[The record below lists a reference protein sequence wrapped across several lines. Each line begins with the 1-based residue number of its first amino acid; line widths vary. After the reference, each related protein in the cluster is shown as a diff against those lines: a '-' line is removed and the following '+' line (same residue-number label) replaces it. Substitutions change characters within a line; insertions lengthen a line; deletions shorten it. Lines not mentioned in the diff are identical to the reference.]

1 MLRPMPSSTSV
12 SSPLKLI
19 LAPNEPAKP
28 RAHAP
33 IGVFDSGM
41 GGLSI
46 VQELQA
52 HLPQESIVY
61 LADTKNV
68 PYGQRTDSEI
78 CQLTSQAVAWLYQ
91 QGCKAVVVAC
101 NTASA
106 FSLTH
111 LRDYYGVEFPII
123 GLVPAVKPAVLK
135 TQSKVVGVLATPGT
149 LRGSLLNDVIDQ
161 VAKPADVSVITVV
174 SPALVPFVEQGRQN
188 SAECQAE
195 LKKVL
200 MPLQQAGADY
210 LVLGCT
216 HYPFL
221 KDSIQAVFGQQF
233 TLIDSGIAV
242 ARQTGRV
249 LSAQKLSF
257 PTSGEI
263 KNKARL
269 QCFVT
274 GSIQQAQPVLNDLM
288 RHAGQLAPT
297 IQHTYIENSSAAA
310 SVCMVPI
317 VAPAKFER

>member
-1 MLRPMPSSTSV
+1 MTSFDHDLSSLNT
-12 SSPLKLI
+12 P
-19 LAPNEPAKP
+19 APAEYMAS
-28 RAHAP
+28 RAQAP

-52 HLPQESIVY
+52 HLPYESIIY

-68 PYGQRTDSEI
+68 PYGQRSDSEI
-78 CQLTSQAVAWLYQ
+78 YQLTSQAVAWLHN

-111 LRDYYGVEFPII
+111 LREHYGAGFPVI

-135 TQSKVVGVLATPGT
+135 TQSNVIGVLATPGT
-149 LRGSLLNDVIDQ
+149 LRGTLLKDVIEQ
-161 VAKPADVSVITVV
+161 VATPAKVEVITVV
-174 SPALVPFVEQGRQN
+174 SPALVPFVEQGMQN
-188 SAECQAE
+188 SADCRAE
-195 LKKVL
+195 LRKVL
-200 MPLQQAGADY
+200 LPLQQAGADY

-233 TLIDSGIAV
+233 NLIDSGLAV

-249 LSAQKLSF
+249 LAAQHLNF
-257 PTSGEI
+257 PTNGH
-263 KNKARL
+263 KNNLAQL
-269 QCFVT
+269 QCYVT
-274 GSIQQAQPVLNDLM
+274 GDIGRAQPVLNDLM
-288 RHAGQLAPT
+288 RHTGQLAPVLE
-297 IQHTYIENSSAAA
+297 HTNLINSS
-310 SVCMVPI
+310 
-317 VAPAKFER
+317 VAP